1 MKEILLEVGLDA
13 ALSTKVI
20 LMTSDECYEF
30 QLSPK
35 EKDPHGK
42 STSSPAPKSPL
53 IKKALNFPTLSGL
66 QVQRRDPG
74 KRWHQQVIV
83 SPGSRRA
90 GGEGDLT

>member
-20 LMTSDECYEF
+20 LMTSDEYYEF

-35 EKDPHGK
+35 EKDPHSK

-53 IKKALNFPTLSGL
+53 IKKSLNFPTHSGL
-66 QVQRRDPG
+66 QFQKRDPG
-74 KRWHQQVIV
+74 KSWHQRVII

-90 GGEGDLT
+90 RGEGDLT